1 MPTITRIAEQKR
13 DANRRSVYLD
23 GAFAFGCGLNVVA
36 KFRLRDGLV
45 LTAEQVVEIQAG
57 EVRQECFDAALR
69 SIEHRMHGRA
79 ELKRKLMKKE
89 WGEPVVD
96 GVLDDLTRLGYVD
109 DAKFAEAKARSAA
122 VNKHHGPKR
131 AMAELMRKGVSR
143 ETATTALDAVYET
156 TDTAAVAL
164 GLAQKQAARLKKLDP
179 AVARRRLVGMLQRR
193 GFDYDDIKPVVDRVL
208 GNRGD
213 DGD

>member
-45 LTAEQVVEIQAG
+45 LTAEQVADIQAG

-96 GVLDDLTRLGYVD
+96 GGARRPAPGSGTSTTRSSPRRRPD
-109 DAKFAEAKARSAA
+109 RPPST
-122 VNKHHGPKR
+122 
-131 AMAELMRKGVSR
+131 S
-143 ETATTALDAVYET
+143 TTAPS
-156 TDTAAVAL
+156 
-164 GLAQKQAARLKKLDP
+164 GP
-179 AVARRRLVGMLQRR
+179 W
-193 GFDYDDIKPVVDRVL
+193 PS
-208 GNRGD
+208 
-213 DGD
+213 